1 MTPTAS
7 AAGVMNFYGE
17 ILLGAEDAVA
27 CIAQAG
33 DDVAVLV
40 QLFIL
45 CGNINVNIGVCFVQ
59 GFQSFGG
66 GNQANE
72 LDVLGTALFDLA
84 NGVNGAAAGS
94 QHGIQHQNVTLGD
107 ILRQLAEVLH
117 GLQGLFVAVQADEA
131 HLGSGQQGQHTVQ
144 HTHAGTQDGHQSQL
158 AACQHLGLCHG
169 DGCFDL
175 HLFQRQ
181 VTGRFVAQ
189 QGRDLANEV
198 TELLGAGLFV
208 AQPQTRAHIAEIFEI
223 QAAEYAR
230 IKALSKSVLREVN
243 QKTETPEETAPSYEV
258 DFFRRE
264 LERMLKLF
272 EHGVFAVKVIDNQ
285 YDAELFFQCENNRG
299 KEMDLLDILKAYH
312 MRIALSHN
320 SKSMECIR
328 QMWADVTDHG
338 AASIYPLPE
347 HKTVVLTLLLIRFGV
362 EYWRH
367 WDKMDVNRLKGVIGT
382 YSGTSVGDKK
392 LRKQSSTVIDEIQ
405 QSEFLPDLM
414 SPIHPGIDFFKTFNY
429 YLRIVKALEESRI
442 FNGSECLFDNCVH
455 LGLQAAV
462 CWLDRFAEVHPNLD
476 KPFAEDVADLSTA
489 YKGNVELLIYI
500 QAYWRI
506 FRRLRKTVKVK
517 IGNGNEETINCVFG
531 RFSGPKQIA
540 FFQLGNPNDNLLTL
554 PYRTNSPAECR
565 REFERLTSPGVI
577 DSWRILW
584 RKDKYARYVC
594 YEAAAELMSQNGVNH
609 D

>member
-1 MTPTAS
+1 MTDETIDKNQRSLPEANLLQLISRSFSNGLPVEIPPYQRPYCWSIGDVRKLLDDFDSFRCRRVTS
-7 AAGVMNFYGE
+7 ESNPEPQYQYDSTDYYYGT
-17 ILLGAEDAVA
+17 
-27 CIAQAG
+27 
-33 DDVAVLV
+33 
-40 QLFIL
+40 
-45 CGNINVNIGVCFVQ
+45 VCF
-59 GFQSFGG
+59 FRHDDRL
-66 GNQANE
+66 E
-72 LDVLGTALFDLA
+72 IID
-84 NGVNGAAAGS
+84 
-94 QHGIQHQNVTLGD
+94 
-107 ILRQLAEVLH
+107 
-117 GLQGLFVAVQADEA
+117 
-131 HLGSGQQGQHTVQ
+131 GQQRFTSFLILISALLQATE
-144 HTHAGTQDGHQSQL
+144 
-158 AACQHLGLCHG
+158 GLEAVC
-169 DGCFDL
+169 DL
-175 HLFQRQ
+175 RTNL
-181 VTGRFVAQ
+181 VDYLLKANCKDW
-189 QGRDLANEV
+189 QGSDWQPRIS
-198 TELLGAGLFV
+198 F
-208 AQPQTRAHIAEIFEI
+208 AQPQTRVHIAEIFEI

-230 IKALSKSVLREVN
+230 IKALSKSVALGVDQEAA
-243 QKTETPEETAPSYEV
+243 KTEDSMPSYETK
-258 DFFRRE
+258 FFRRE
-264 LERMLKLF
+264 LERMINLL

-367 WDKMDVNRLKGVIGT
+367 WDKMNVNRLKGVLGT

-392 LRKQSSTVIDEIQ
+392 LRKQSSTVTDETQ

-476 KPFAEDVADLSTA
+476 RSFAEDVADLSTA

-506 FRRLRKTVKVK
+506 FRRLRKTVKLK
-517 IGNGNEETINCVFG
+517 IDNQTEEKVECIFG

-565 REFERLTSPGVI
+565 REFERLTSPGVV
-577 DSWRILW
+577 DNWRILW
-584 RKDKYARYVC
+584 RKDLYARYVR
-594 YEAAAELMSQNGVNH
+594 YEAAAELMSQNGSNH

>member
-1 MTPTAS
+1 MTDETIDSAPRSLPEANLLQLISRSFCRGLPVEIPPYQRPYCWSIGDVRKLLDDFDSFRCHRVAS
-7 AAGVMNFYGE
+7 EICSTRQFLYDLTDYYYGTVCLFRHDDRLE
-17 ILLGAEDAVA
+17 IIDGQQRFTSFLILISVLLKATE
-27 CIAQAG
+27 
-33 DDVAVLV
+33 
-40 QLFIL
+40 
-45 CGNINVNIGVCFVQ
+45 
-59 GFQSFGG
+59 
-66 GNQANE
+66 
-72 LDVLGTALFDLA
+72 
-84 NGVNGAAAGS
+84 
-94 QHGIQHQNVTLGD
+94 
-107 ILRQLAEVLH
+107 
-117 GLQGLFVAVQADEA
+117 GLQAVCDLRAKLVDCLLKANSEDWQ
-131 HLGSGQQGQHTVQ
+131 GSNWQPRI
-144 HTHAGTQDGHQSQL
+144 S
-158 AACQHLGLCHG
+158 
-169 DGCFDL
+169 F
-175 HLFQRQ
+175 
-181 VTGRFVAQ
+181 
-189 QGRDLANEV
+189 
-198 TELLGAGLFV
+198 

-367 WDKMDVNRLKGVIGT
+367 WDKMNVNRLKGVIGT

-414 SPIHPGIDFFKTFNY
+414 SPIHPGIDFFRTFNY

-489 YKGNVELLIYI
+489 YKSNVELLIYI

>member
-1 MTPTAS
+1 MSEEAIDKNQRSLPEANLLQLISRSFCNGLPVEIPPYQRPYCWSIGDVRKLLDDFDSFRCHRFVSQPNPELQYKYDS
-7 AAGVMNFYGE
+7 ADYYYGTICFFRHNDRLE
-17 ILLGAEDAVA
+17 IID
-27 CIAQAG
+27 
-33 DDVAVLV
+33 
-40 QLFIL
+40 
-45 CGNINVNIGVCFVQ
+45 
-59 GFQSFGG
+59 
-66 GNQANE
+66 
-72 LDVLGTALFDLA
+72 
-84 NGVNGAAAGS
+84 
-94 QHGIQHQNVTLGD
+94 
-107 ILRQLAEVLH
+107 
-117 GLQGLFVAVQADEA
+117 
-131 HLGSGQQGQHTVQ
+131 GQQRFTSFLIIISTLLKATERLEAV
-144 HTHAGTQDGHQSQL
+144 
-158 AACQHLGLCHG
+158 C
-169 DGCFDL
+169 DL
-175 HLFQRQ
+175 RTRLVNLLFESNREDW
-181 VTGRFVAQ
+181 
-189 QGRDLANEV
+189 QGPDWQPRIS
-198 TELLGAGLFV
+198 F

-223 QAAEYAR
+223 QAAEYVR
-230 IKALSKSVLREVN
+230 IKALSKSVALGVDQEAA
-243 QKTETPEETAPSYEV
+243 KTEDSMPSYETK
-258 DFFRRE
+258 FFRRE
-264 LERMLKLF
+264 LERMINLL

-367 WDKMDVNRLKGVIGT
+367 WDKMNVNRLKGVLGT

-392 LRKQSSTVIDEIQ
+392 LRKQSSTVTDETQ

-476 KPFAEDVADLSTA
+476 RSFAEDVADLSTA

-506 FRRLRKTVKVK
+506 FRRLRKTVKLK
-517 IGNGNEETINCVFG
+517 IDNQTEEKVECIFG

-565 REFERLTSPGVI
+565 REFERLTSPGVV
-577 DSWRILW
+577 DNWRILW
-584 RKDKYARYVC
+584 RKDLYARYVR
-594 YEAAAELMSQNGVNH
+594 YEAAAELMSQNGSNH